1 MVTPKISIPVA
12 IAVFH
17 TLVSCAPQKAVV
29 VEAAPAPK
37 EKKVEA
43 PVVVEVPMPPDENDG
58 LRGLD
63 NSMLA
68 LPEDSEFRATVPTMP
83 TASANANP
91 VISRPPTDP
100 PPRPKPK
107 ETE

>member
-1 MVTPKISIPVA
+1 MTPKISIPAA
-12 IAVFH
+12 IVVFH
-17 TLVSCAPQKAVV
+17 TLVSCAAPKAVV

-43 PVVVEVPMPPDENDG
+43 PAVVEAPMPPDENDG

-68 LPEDSEFRATVPTMP
+68 LPDESEFRATVPTMP
-83 TASANANP
+83 NNPTNANP

-107 ETE
+107 ENE